1 MENTEQKNFMI
12 TSKSNLYYDNNY
24 FDIKEEEQIIDDKYS
39 SISSSISSDEDNFNF
54 YNVNKQNVINYM
66 TPIKVNNALYY
77 NQRPN
82 RLIFNQTDNNAEIS
96 DIFSLRNT
104 EGGKKVMVSELDIEL
119 SDSNSKKNINSFTEY
134 KSENNNFN
142 KVANSKKSNNQILIK
157 MRQIDFKKQFEQNL
171 NKFLKINKEKELLNN
186 KNDNNNI
193 INSKL
198 IRKNS
203 NNDNNIK
210 FCLTHSNNKISNIS
224 KIKNNNNNIINN
236 IHNKSKKFSNY
247 SFLNNKLSKKNTIN
261 NNNNFHKKINTL
273 IKLNISKKLKERK
286 LISNINKKSFVGLK
300 KSDIKSKIFLL
311 QRKKI
316 NNNFNITN
324 KLLKKKEL
332 KEYNEYLILNRNN
345 RLNVSEQKRNKVKT
359 KYNSIIKK
367 NNSKIIIQNFN
378 CIDYNNININI
389 TDSNL
394 IKSTKLSKRRNT
406 SKTNII
412 DNENLNTYNNTNNNI
427 HHKIFMKKEK
437 KEKKDQKKILCNNN
451 YLKNKKFFKI
461 NTDFN
466 NSNYFTEHKKL
477 IKDNNSN
484 NISDKFMRK
493 NNEKKLTFIENNLN
507 VKNQIINKY
516 FNTINYSNNNSINN
530 NEKKQQS
537 TNNNRIIKIRK
548 QKTFKIREN
557 NNINKKLNLNNFK

>member
-1 MENTEQKNFMI
+1 M
-12 TSKSNLYYDNNY
+12 
-24 FDIKEEEQIIDDKYS
+24 
-39 SISSSISSDEDNFNF
+39 
-54 YNVNKQNVINYM
+54 
-66 TPIKVNNALYY
+66 
-77 NQRPN
+77 
-82 RLIFNQTDNNAEIS
+82 
-96 DIFSLRNT
+96 
-104 EGGKKVMVSELDIEL
+104 
-119 SDSNSKKNINSFTEY
+119 
-134 KSENNNFN
+134 
-142 KVANSKKSNNQILIK
+142 
-157 MRQIDFKKQFEQNL
+157 
-171 NKFLKINKEKELLNN
+171 
-186 KNDNNNI
+186 
-193 INSKL
+193 
-198 IRKNS
+198 
-203 NNDNNIK
+203 
-210 FCLTHSNNKISNIS
+210 
-224 KIKNNNNNIINN
+224 
-236 IHNKSKKFSNY
+236 
-247 SFLNNKLSKKNTIN
+247 
-261 NNNNFHKKINTL
+261 
-273 IKLNISKKLKERK
+273 
-286 LISNINKKSFVGLK
+286 
-300 KSDIKSKIFLL
+300 
-311 QRKKI
+311 
-316 NNNFNITN
+316 
-324 KLLKKKEL
+324 
-332 KEYNEYLILNRNN
+332 
-345 RLNVSEQKRNKVKT
+345 NKVKT

-516 FNTINYSNNNSINN
+516 FNTINYSNNNSMNN
-530 NEKKQQS
+530 NEKKQLS